1 MPYSRPIGLDAR
13 PGPSEL
19 TARMAGI
26 GLNFAV
32 EPERDGDIELTLVHA
47 SEVGMQ
53 DDDLRVLSVLTTW
66 LGVHHRSVNADRLF
80 RAVKDHESRRVRAYW
95 SAIAS
100 WLRADRRFAR
110 LERLRKRARIDLASS
125 GSGFQLARR
134 GEDERFV
141 GSALR
146 VPAGVLRDRRAD
158 VLSPSR
164 LAALHRGYR
173 NRVRMGPSWR
183 ADVWTVLESQPG
195 LSVADAARRVRCS
208 FAVAWEVARDFAV
221 LHTADSV
228 AGSVSGSVVRP
239 GDG

>member
-1 MPYSRPIGLDAR
+1 MSYSRPIGLDAR
-13 PGPSEL
+13 PSASEL

-32 EPERDGDIELTLVHA
+32 EPELDGDIELTLVHA
-47 SEVGMQ
+47 SVVGME
-53 DDDLRVLSVLTTW
+53 DGDLRVLSILTTW
-66 LGVHHRSVNADRLF
+66 LGVHHRCVNVDRLL
-80 RAVKDHESRRVRAYW
+80 RAVKAHEARRVTAYW

-100 WLRADRRFAR
+100 WLATDRRFAR
-110 LERLRKRARIDLASS
+110 LEQLRKRTRINLMSS
-125 GSGFQLARR
+125 GTEFQLARR

-141 GSALR
+141 GTALR
-146 VPAGVLRDRRAD
+146 VPAGVLRTRSVD
-158 VLSPSR
+158 VLSPTK

-183 ADVWTVLESQPG
+183 ADVWRLLESQPQ

-221 LHTADSV
+221 LHAPDSC
-228 AGSVSGSVVRP
+228 
-239 GDG
+239 